1 MKKIHEDNFTVYYE
15 NTDSSGFT
23 YHTSYL
29 CWAERSRSNLLRL
42 NFPETL
48 SFLQKNSFFFVV
60 KQIKVD
66 FLKPSTLFDALHVET
81 FFVDNSFTSI
91 ELLQKLNLKKKL
103 ICKINVFLVWIDG
116 ESKKP
121 SKIPNDI
128 ISRFKSLSVV

>member
-1 MKKIHEDNFTVYYE
+1 MNKIHEDNFTVYYE
-15 NTDSSGFT
+15 NTDSSGLT

-29 CWAERSRSNLLRL
+29 CWAERSRCNLLRL

-48 SFLQKNSFFFVV
+48 QFLQKNSFFFVV
-60 KQIKVD
+60 KNIKVD
-66 FLKPSTLFDALHVET
+66 FLKPSTLFDNLNVET

-103 ICKINVFLVWIDG
+103 ICKINVLLVWIDG
-116 ESKKP
+116 GSKKP

>member
-15 NTDSSGFT
+15 NTDSSGLT

-29 CWAERSRSNLLRL
+29 CWAERSRSNLLRI

-48 SFLQKNSFFFVV
+48 LIFTKNSFFFVV

-66 FLKPSTLFDALHVET
+66 FLKPSTLFDDLNLET
-81 FFVDNSFTSI
+81 FFVGNSYTSI

-103 ICKINVFLVWIDG
+103 ICKMNVF
-116 ESKKP
+116 
-121 SKIPNDI
+121 
-128 ISRFKSLSVV
+128 